1 MPLCQTEGG
10 RKNMNKVSIINLPV
24 SIVQP
29 FTFKGRFFSKTF
41 LILSLFL
48 AFSLMI
54 ISVVQLNAYIK
65 ENYLVQNYEE
75 RIAQLNQE
83 NKILEVSFSKDNS
96 LNNINNYAQNFEKVT
111 EVEYIKVLEKKLIS
125 SLKKFDPDIIGLS
138 AGFDSYIKD
147 FNYMNPGL
155 GFKLTQDSYKKIK
168 EIIKN
173 HKVFGVLEGGY
184 NPESIKDGVKVFM
197 GDI

>member
-1 MPLCQTEGG
+1 
-10 RKNMNKVSIINLPV
+10 MNKVSIINLPV

-48 AFSLMI
+48 TFSLMI

-83 NKILEVSFSKDNS
+83 NKVLEVSFSKDNS

-111 EVEYIKVLEKKLIS
+111 EVEYIKVLESTVVAK
-125 SLKKFDPDIIGLS
+125 
-138 AGFDSYIKD
+138 
-147 FNYMNPGL
+147 
-155 GFKLTQDSYKKIK
+155 
-168 EIIKN
+168 
-173 HKVFGVLEGGY
+173 
-184 NPESIKDGVKVFM
+184 
-197 GDI
+197 